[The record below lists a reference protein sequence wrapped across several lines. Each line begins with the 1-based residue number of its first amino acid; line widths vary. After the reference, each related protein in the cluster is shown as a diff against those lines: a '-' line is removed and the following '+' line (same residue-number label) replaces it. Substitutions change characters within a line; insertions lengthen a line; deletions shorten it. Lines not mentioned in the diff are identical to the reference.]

1 MISNIISSDDLFLK
15 NAWSIQLF
23 LPQKQLN
30 TNSEFELVSLE
41 ALVHERRE
49 HITLTASDK
58 NVNYIG
64 LENIESQTGR
74 VVSFIPRQGEE
85 IKSTCKR
92 FYQGDILYGR
102 LRPALNKVYYN
113 DCFVEGVCT
122 TEILVLSP
130 LLERINPVYL
140 SELLRTEMINNRIVG
155 LIKGAALPRIAM
167 TDLKQI
173 LLPIPS
179 LRRQNEIAEE
189 ILKKRREL
197 EEHIRLAREI
207 PIEIDK
213 YITAAYQ

>member
-30 TNSEFELVSLE
+30 TNSEFELVSRE

-113 DCFVEGVCT
+113 DRFVEGVCT

-140 SELLRTEMINNRIVG
+140 SELLRTEMINNRIVS

-167 TDLKQI
+167 TDMKQI

>member
-30 TNSEFELVSLE
+30 TNSEFELVRLE

-113 DCFVEGVCT
+113 DRFVEGVCT

-167 TDLKQI
+167 TDMKQI